1 MPYPRSRS
9 YATPE
14 ETFGITQKP
23 LNDWF
28 DAAASGMTRTGM
40 PFSQSFEDADLR
52 NQQRELE
59 QERLRRQL
67 ESEQAAA
74 EFLQNAAGA
83 KPNAL
88 MRMIAE
94 DPAILGSQD
103 APMIRDYV
111 LMQQNQ
117 QKERRAQQPFSNRS
131 LGPALMKQLEPQ
143 DQAMFADLTQNQGME
158 ATEAMRTVRDFRA
171 KEKSQLKLSELEQE
185 AAKMNVPMSE
195 IIASR
200 SDANPA
206 LYLSRLIGQA
216 TAATKTTGTRAASG
230 AAKNVALDEL
240 ERYES
245 LYAKALEN
253 GSPQLAFYE
262 RKIKELADELDRKPA
277 VAGSSEASSQ
287 LGAFPSLNTAP
298 PGGEAASAGAGAGA
312 MTAGMMADAL
322 SGVAPARPTVPTLPP
337 APPATDA
344 EEADLK
350 AQQQRGV
357 TQAQQQQLAD
367 VSWTGLKGTAAARGA
382 EAGTPPDVISEARKA
397 IVGGETTSKRAQRIA
412 ALARAYADE
421 REVSIGTRQVAGL
434 GGAAGAGLETQ
445 DIRVTPEEALLR
457 ELGYEPDAIVG
468 QAPTR
473 PGGPLRNV
481 TALEAARAILADA
494 ATPFLELKK
503 GIKQTEKAVE
513 ADVEG
518 EEIFGSVMGK

>member
-171 KEKSQLKLSELEQE
+171 KEKSQLEMSKLEQE

-216 TAATKTTGTRAASG
+216 TAATKTTGTRTAGG

-262 RKIKELADELDRKPA
+262 RKIKQLAEQLDEKPA
-277 VAGSSEASSQ
+277 TAAGNFAGS
-287 LGAFPSLNTAP
+287 LTYNDGAAKTDTT
-298 PGGEAASAGAGAGA
+298 ETKQSA
-312 MTAGMMADAL
+312 
-322 SGVAPARPTVPTLPP
+322 VPTLPP
-337 APPATDA
+337 APPATAA

-367 VSWTGLKGTAAARGA
+367 ASWTGLKGTAAARGA

-412 ALARAYADE
+412 ALARAYADG
-421 REVSIGTRQVAGL
+421 RKIKVGTAVAG
-434 GGAAGAGLETQ
+434 GLTSGFSEEIDTFA
-445 DIRVTPEEALLR
+445 TPAEALVR
-457 ELGYEPDAIVG
+457 ELGYEPDTIVG
-468 QAPTR
+468 QAPSAPGR
-473 PGGPLRNV
+473 PPRDV
-481 TALEAARAILADA
+481 TALEAANAILADTA
-494 ATPFLELKK
+494 APFLELKK
-503 GIKQTEKAVE
+503 GVEVATEDSEEDPIIE
-513 ADVEG
+513 AALQKGRTGQPKKD
-518 EEIFGSVMGK
+518 

>member
-185 AAKMNVPMSE
+185 AAKMNVPMPE

-216 TAATKTTGTRAASG
+216 TAATKTTGTRGG

-240 ERYES
+240 ERYET
-245 LYAKALEN
+245 LYSKAIESD
-253 GSPQLAFYE
+253 SPMTDFYA
-262 RKIKELADELDRKPA
+262 RKIKQLADQLDEKPA
-277 VAGSSEASSQ
+277 VAGNFAGS
-287 LGAFPSLNTAP
+287 LTYNDGAAKP
-298 PGGEAASAGAGAGA
+298 AA
-312 MTAGMMADAL
+312 TETKQ
-322 SGVAPARPTVPTLPP
+322 PAVPTLPP
-337 APPATDA
+337 ALPATP
-344 EEADLK
+344 EEERQIA
-350 AQQQRGV
+350 AQQQRAV
-357 TQAQQQQLAD
+357 AETQKQQLAD
-367 VSWTGLKGTAAARGA
+367 ASWTGLKGTAAARGA

-412 ALARAYADE
+412 ALARAYADGRDVLTSQTRTMGGNIMGGTE
-421 REVSIGTRQVAGL
+421 EGVSVPPEFVL
-434 GGAAGAGLETQ
+434 LE
-445 DIRVTPEEALLR
+445 
-457 ELGYEPDAIVG
+457 ELGYEPDTIVG
-468 QAPTR
+468 RAPSAPGR
-473 PGGPLRNV
+473 PPRDV
-481 TALEAARAILADA
+481 TALEAARAILADT

-503 GIKQTEKAVE
+503 GVKQAEQAVE

-518 EEIFGSVMGK
+518 EEVFGSVMGK

>member
-103 APMIRDYV
+103 APMIREYV
-111 LMQQNQ
+111 DMQRERQEQ
-117 QKERRAQQPFSNRS
+117 RRAQQPLSNRT
-131 LGPALMKQLEPQ
+131 LGPAIAKSITDPVQRMK
-143 DQAMFADLTQNQGME
+143 F
-158 ATEAMRTVRDFRA
+158 
-171 KEKSQLKLSELEQE
+171 EQ
-185 AAKMNVPMSE
+185 
-195 IIASR
+195 R
-200 SDANPA
+200 LAN
-206 LYLSRLIGQA
+206 G
-216 TAATKTTGTRAASG
+216 
-230 AAKNVALDEL
+230 E
-240 ERYES
+240 
-245 LYAKALEN
+245 
-253 GSPQLAFYE
+253 
-262 RKIKELADELDRKPA
+262 
-277 VAGSSEASSQ
+277 
-287 LGAFPSLNTAP
+287 
-298 PGGEAASAGAGAGA
+298 EAASAYESVQNEVKTQAQQAERRRMALDALKAGAIMESDFDSIINDPDAERRLAAAMGSVASRGKAGRLSDGEYSLKELIDIRKSTVDDLGDVIDPELKAWADEQIKFKTTGKPPAAITLPSTGA
-312 MTAGMMADAL
+312 ATDKAKTDTTETKQ
-322 SGVAPARPTVPTLPP
+322 PAVPTLPP
-337 APPATDA
+337 ALPASDK

-357 TQAQQQQLAD
+357 TQEQQRQLAD
-367 VSWTGLKGTAAARGA
+367 ASWTGLKGTAAARGA

-412 ALARAYADE
+412 ALARAYADGRDVLTSQTRTMGGNIMGGTE
-421 REVSIGTRQVAGL
+421 EGVSVPPEFVL
-434 GGAAGAGLETQ
+434 LE
-445 DIRVTPEEALLR
+445 
-457 ELGYEPDAIVG
+457 ELGYEPDTIVG
-468 QAPTR
+468 RAPSAPGR
-473 PGGPLRNV
+473 PPRDV
-481 TALEAARAILADA
+481 TALEAARAILADT

-503 GIKQTEKAVE
+503 GAKQAEQAAARMTPQVQSSYEKLKAT
-513 ADVEG
+513 AQG
-518 EEIFGSVMGK
+518 LTPPQQ

>member
-59 QERLRRQL
+59 QEKLRRQL

-103 APMIRDYV
+103 APMIREYV
-111 LMQQNQ
+111 DMQRERQEQ
-117 QKERRAQQPFSNRS
+117 RRAQQPLSNRT
-131 LGPALMKQLEPQ
+131 LGPAIAKSITDPVQRMK
-143 DQAMFADLTQNQGME
+143 F
-158 ATEAMRTVRDFRA
+158 
-171 KEKSQLKLSELEQE
+171 EQ
-185 AAKMNVPMSE
+185 
-195 IIASR
+195 R
-200 SDANPA
+200 LAN
-206 LYLSRLIGQA
+206 G
-216 TAATKTTGTRAASG
+216 
-230 AAKNVALDEL
+230 E
-240 ERYES
+240 
-245 LYAKALEN
+245 
-253 GSPQLAFYE
+253 
-262 RKIKELADELDRKPA
+262 
-277 VAGSSEASSQ
+277 
-287 LGAFPSLNTAP
+287 
-298 PGGEAASAGAGAGA
+298 EAASAYESIQNEVKTQAQQAERRRMALDALKAGAIMESDFDSIVNDPDAERRLAAAMGSVASRGKAGKERDILAEADRLEGLIEKAQNAGA
-312 MTAGMMADAL
+312 PERAEVYQKMLDDLFKPKTAAATDPSTGAATDKAKPE
-322 SGVAPARPTVPTLPP
+322 ATETKQPAVPTLPAALP
-337 APPATDA
+337 ASDV
-344 EEADLK
+344 EEAALK

-357 TQAQQQQLAD
+357 TQEQKQQLAD

-382 EAGTPPDVISEARKA
+382 EAGAPPDVISEARKA

-412 ALARAYADE
+412 ALARAYADG
-421 REVSIGTRQVAGL
+421 RPVQTTRQVREDFSPTGRIIDMPVRL
-434 GGAAGAGLETQ
+434 S
-445 DIRVTPEEALLR
+445 PEEVLVQ

-468 QAPTR
+468 QAPSR
-473 PGGPLRNV
+473 PGERPRDV

-494 ATPFLELKK
+494 ADPFIKLKQ
-503 GIKQTEKAVE
+503 GVQAAPSITRESARSLI
-513 ADVEG
+513 
-518 EEIFGSVMGK
+518 EEVDAAK

>member
-59 QERLRRQL
+59 QEKLRRQL

-103 APMIRDYV
+103 APMIREYV
-111 LMQQNQ
+111 DMQRERQEQ
-117 QKERRAQQPFSNRS
+117 RRAQQPLSNRT
-131 LGPALMKQLEPQ
+131 LGPAIAKSITDPVQRMKFEQRLANGEEAVSAYEGLQNEVKTQAQQAERRRMALDALKAGAIMESDFDSIVNDPDAERRLAAAMGSVASRGKAGKERDILAEADRLEGLIEKAQNAGAPER
-143 DQAMFADLTQNQGME
+143 ADVYQKMLDDLFKPKTATTTDPSTGAATDKAKPA
-158 ATEAMRTVRDFRA
+158 ATET
-171 KEKSQLKLSELEQE
+171 KQ
-185 AAKMNVPMSE
+185 
-195 IIASR
+195 
-200 SDANPA
+200 PA
-206 LYLSRLIGQA
+206 
-216 TAATKTTGTRAASG
+216 
-230 AAKNVALDEL
+230 
-240 ERYES
+240 
-245 LYAKALEN
+245 
-253 GSPQLAFYE
+253 
-262 RKIKELADELDRKPA
+262 
-277 VAGSSEASSQ
+277 
-287 LGAFPSLNTAP
+287 
-298 PGGEAASAGAGAGA
+298 
-312 MTAGMMADAL
+312 
-322 SGVAPARPTVPTLPP
+322 VPTLPP
-337 APPATDA
+337 ALPATP
-344 EEADLK
+344 EEERQIA
-350 AQQQRGV
+350 AQQQRAV
-357 TQAQQQQLAD
+357 AETQKQQLAD

-434 GGAAGAGLETQ
+434 GGAAGTGLETQ
-445 DIRVTPEEALLR
+445 DIRVSPEEALLR
-457 ELGYEPDAIVG
+457 ELGYEPDTIVG
-468 QAPTR
+468 QAPTSPGR
-473 PGGPLRNV
+473 PPRDV
-481 TALEAARAILADA
+481 TALEAARAILADT

-503 GIKQTEKAVE
+503 GAKQAEQAAARMTPQIKSSYEKLKAT
-513 ADVEG
+513 AQG
-518 EEIFGSVMGK
+518 LTPPQQ

>member
-59 QERLRRQL
+59 QEKLRRQL

-111 LMQQNQ
+111 AMQQQ
-117 QKERRAQQPFSNRS
+117 RQEQRRAQQPFSNRS

-158 ATEAMRTVRDFRA
+158 ATEAMRTVKDFRA

-185 AAKMNVPMSE
+185 AAKMNVPMPE

-216 TAATKTTGTRAASG
+216 TAATKTTGTRGS

-240 ERYES
+240 ERYET
-245 LYAKALEN
+245 LYSKAIESD
-253 GSPQLAFYE
+253 SPMTDFYA
-262 RKIKELADELDRKPA
+262 RKIKQLADQLDEKPA
-277 VAGSSEASSQ
+277 VAGNFAGS
-287 LGAFPSLNTAP
+287 LTYNDGAAKP
-298 PGGEAASAGAGAGA
+298 AATETKQPA
-312 MTAGMMADAL
+312 
-322 SGVAPARPTVPTLPP
+322 VAE
-337 APPATDA
+337 A
-344 EEADLK
+344 EEALSPFEEQLAK
-350 AQQQRGV
+350 TSRLPSQAAQELNRAWTEAKSKPLSEAPAAEGLSADRLFGLAKSAVVGGPVEGTQQE
-357 TQAQQQQLAD
+357 QQLAKL
-367 VSWTGLKGTAAARGA
+367 VANYAKRAASGGKVLVGVESRMIGPGESTPENIYETPGKALLKKLGSDPNK
-382 EAGTPPDVISEARKA
+382 EVIIPKGGVFGDKRMKAWELMDLYLKEVGQPLNEARA
-397 IVGGETTSKRAQRIA
+397 ASKVAAEDSEEDPIIEA
-412 ALARAYADE
+412 AL
-421 REVSIGTRQVAGL
+421 QVGR
-434 GGAAGAGLETQ
+434 T
-445 DIRVTPEEALLR
+445 
-457 ELGYEPDAIVG
+457 G
-468 QAPTR
+468 Q
-473 PGGPLRNV
+473 
-481 TALEAARAILADA
+481 
-494 ATPFLELKK
+494 LKK
-503 GIKQTEKAVE
+503 
-513 ADVEG
+513 D
-518 EEIFGSVMGK
+518 

>member
-103 APMIRDYV
+103 APMIREYV
-111 LMQQNQ
+111 DMQRERQEQ
-117 QKERRAQQPFSNRS
+117 RRAQQPLSNRT
-131 LGPALMKQLEPQ
+131 LGPAIAKSITDPVQRMKFEQRLANGE
-143 DQAMFADLTQNQGME
+143 E
-158 ATEAMRTVRDFRA
+158 ATSAYESVQNEARTQAQQAERRRMALDALKAGAIMESDFDSIVNDPDAERR
-171 KEKSQLKLSELEQE
+171 L
-185 AAKMNVPMSE
+185 AAAMGSV
-195 IIASR
+195 ASR
-200 SDANPA
+200 GKVGKERDILAEA
-206 LYLSRLIGQA
+206 DRLEGLIEKAQNAGAPERAEVYQKMLDDLFKPK
-216 TAATKTTGTRAASG
+216 TAATADPSTG
-230 AAKNVALDEL
+230 AATDK
-240 ERYES
+240 
-245 LYAKALEN
+245 AKTDTTETK
-253 GSPQLAFYE
+253 Q
-262 RKIKELADELDRKPA
+262 PA
-277 VAGSSEASSQ
+277 
-287 LGAFPSLNTAP
+287 
-298 PGGEAASAGAGAGA
+298 
-312 MTAGMMADAL
+312 
-322 SGVAPARPTVPTLPP
+322 VPTLPP
-337 APPATDA
+337 ALPASDV
-344 EEADLK
+344 EEAALK

-357 TQAQQQQLAD
+357 TQEQQRQLAD

-412 ALARAYADE
+412 ALARAYADG
-421 REVSIGTRQVAGL
+421 RKVKVGTAVAG
-434 GGAAGAGLETQ
+434 GLTSGFSEEIDTFA
-445 DIRVTPEEALLR
+445 TPAEALVR
-457 ELGYEPDAIVG
+457 ELGYEPDTIVG
-468 QAPTR
+468 QAPSAPGR
-473 PGGPLRNV
+473 PPRDV
-481 TALEAARAILADA
+481 TALEAANAILADTA
-494 ATPFLELKK
+494 APFLELKK
-503 GIKQTEKAVE
+503 GVEVATEDSEEDPIIE
-513 ADVEG
+513 AALQKGRTGQPKKD
-518 EEIFGSVMGK
+518 